1 MPSEMARVFS
11 HGRGLASCAGLLLVC
26 LFGGQSAGFS
36 ATTATVKNNP
46 AHKPAQTAKSVF
58 SVSARDSAASIPGSS
73 VTSAPKADS
82 APQAAKKTAAKDTA
96 SAAPA
101 SPATHAA
108 PAVLKKTIDTLKKFS
123 ALPATSP
130 PKVPAPPVEGGQKR
144 NQKLKN
150 WNSPLLVKTI
160 ALVLCAVLILAALRF
175 VTREKA
181 TVRFLTTTRLSVM
194 DKEVQR
200 ACRYIEKNFADPGLS
215 LGRMCKD
222 LVTGEAFLEALMER
236 DLGVTVNDFIVHVR
250 INQAKQILAKAADAD
265 SEAIAR
271 ETGFASGA
279 AFCAAFRKITDVP
292 FDEYVQRRNLKNG

>member
-1 MPSEMARVFS
+1 MPSEMPRVFS

-58 SVSARDSAASIPGSS
+58 SVSARDSAA
-73 VTSAPKADS
+73 
-82 APQAAKKTAAKDTA
+82 AKDTA
-96 SAAPA
+96 SAA
-101 SPATHAA
+101 SAA
-108 PAVLKKTIDTLKKFS
+108 PAVLKKTVDTLKKFS

-144 NQKLKN
+144 KQRLKN
-150 WNSPLLVKTI
+150 WNSSLLVKTI

-181 TVRFLTTTRLSVM
+181 AVRFLTTTRLSVM

-215 LGRMCKD
+215 LERMCKD

-236 DLGVTVNDFIVHVR
+236 DLGVTVNDFIMHVR

-265 SEAIAR
+265 SEAVAR